1 MLGGNIN
8 NDIILILDQ
17 SNLLYQKLKENYN
30 NPKLTKNNLFRGL
43 NNLSE
48 SDTSKALDIINLIGD
63 TYEDISY
70 LAIKVKV
77 FSVEDLLDNALKVI
91 EKIPVKKRKKR
102 LYMPIYESL
111 CKKNKVL
118 AFDFL
123 KDNIYKKYRLFEF
136 ELECLYDKINASNI
150 DIFMHIM
157 SDNDIIIKKDKKLA
171 EKIRKFGRNTK
182 IVKINNNNKC
192 PNCNNIIIKIP
203 FNESDRIQLI
213 NNLEKVYLNEKII
226 IMDELKKTI
235 KNKNYNAFIDG
246 NNILFYIDR
255 SITLNSFIRLESIYK
270 EISKTHRPLITLHRR
285 HKDFLNKNLKG
296 SDFKKAVK
304 ILESLKKNIFY
315 TPYKMNDDWFFIWA
329 GITTNNSLVV
339 TNDLLRDHINKIS
352 EENIISNTL
361 FRWISDYIVRYD
373 FINTNPYNPILTY
386 PNKISVKIQQNNN
399 VWHLPINK
407 EEWIC
412 LGY

>member
-1 MLGGNIN
+1 
-8 NDIILILDQ
+8 
-17 SNLLYQKLKENYN
+17 
-30 NPKLTKNNLFRGL
+30 
-43 NNLSE
+43 
-48 SDTSKALDIINLIGD
+48 
-63 TYEDISY
+63 
-70 LAIKVKV
+70 KVKV

-329 GITTNNSLVV
+329 
-339 TNDLLRDHINKIS
+339 
-352 EENIISNTL
+352 
-361 FRWISDYIVRYD
+361 
-373 FINTNPYNPILTY
+373 
-386 PNKISVKIQQNNN
+386 
-399 VWHLPINK
+399 
-407 EEWIC
+407 
-412 LGY
+412 